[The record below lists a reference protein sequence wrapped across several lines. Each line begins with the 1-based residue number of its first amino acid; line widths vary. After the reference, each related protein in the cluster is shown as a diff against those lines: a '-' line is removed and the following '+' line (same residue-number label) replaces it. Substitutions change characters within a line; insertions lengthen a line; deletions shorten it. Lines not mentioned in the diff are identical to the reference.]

1 MNWDGIITSVIIIA
15 LILGFWAKM
24 SHQTIPELFSSIKE
38 MIADKGEDSVEYAG
52 EVIEYV

>member
-24 SHQTIPELFSSIKE
+24 SHQTIPELFSSIRE